1 MPKKN
6 FQENN
11 KNNESKLVSKKTI
24 SLLQYRIK
32 EEEQSSRLYL
42 SMSLW
47 LENEGYI
54 NSAKLWKKY
63 SNEENDHANWARK
76 YLLSFG
82 ILPEIPS
89 LKKVNGSYKGLPDI
103 IKKSFNHE
111 VEITKQLQEL
121 ANHALNI
128 KDNMLYTLSEKYL
141 SEQIEEHNK
150 IQTLMDQLKS
160 FGTNKTAMRLFDTS
174 LKNNSK

>member
-1 MPKKN
+1 MPD
-6 FQENN
+6 
-11 KNNESKLVSKKTI
+11 T
-24 SLLQYRIK
+24 
-32 EEEQSSRLYL
+32 
-42 SMSLW
+42 
-47 LENEGYI
+47 
-54 NSAKLWKKY
+54 
-63 SNEENDHANWARK
+63 
-76 YLLSFG
+76 
-82 ILPEIPS
+82 PS

-141 SEQIEEHNK
+141 SEQVEEHDK

-160 FGTNKTAMRLFDTS
+160 FGTNKTAMRLFDNS

>member
-1 MPKKN
+1 MPEKSVQKKN
-6 FQENN
+6 NN
-11 KNNESKLVSKKTI
+11 KSKLVSKKTI
-24 SLLQYRIK
+24 DLLQYRIK

-54 NSAKLWKKY
+54 NSAKLWNKY
-63 SNEENDHANWARK
+63 ANEENEHANWARK

-82 ILPEIPS
+82 ILPNTPS
-89 LKKVNGSYKGLPDI
+89 LKKVDGSYKGLPDI

-111 VEITKQLQEL
+111 IEITKQLQEL
-121 ANHALNI
+121 ANHALHI

-141 SEQIEEHNK
+141 HEQIEEHNK
-150 IQTLMDQLKS
+150 TQTLMDQLKS
-160 FGTNKTAMRLFDTS
+160 FGTNKTAMRLFDSS